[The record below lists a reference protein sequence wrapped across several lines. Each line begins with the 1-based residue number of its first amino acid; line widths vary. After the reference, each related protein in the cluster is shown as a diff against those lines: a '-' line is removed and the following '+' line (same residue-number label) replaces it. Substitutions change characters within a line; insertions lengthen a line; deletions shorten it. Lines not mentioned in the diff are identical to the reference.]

1 MSEEFP
7 HLARAPITEALLDVR
22 VEPNPAA
29 SVDAISA
36 AFRARLGGAFPEA
49 KPIQQMHAQLAFGG
63 EGDGGVAA
71 AAQETIGHIFWTADH
86 KRAVQARADGF
97 SVNHVGDYK
106 DWDAIVADAH
116 RYWREYLAAAAPLRV
131 IRCAA
136 RFINRIEVPAGDDL
150 RRHLQT
156 RPEIGEQLPPLME
169 EYFMRVVLPFSD
181 RRRAVITQATIPEAV
196 SGSGRRSLLL
206 DIDAFAETS
215 LAPDG
220 AEIWAEFEELR
231 IAKNRCFFQSLQ
243 PDTWRAYQ

>member
-1 MSEEFP
+1 MPEEFP
-7 HLARAPITEALLDVR
+7 HLARAPITEALLDVQ

-36 AFRARLGGAFPEA
+36 AFRRRLGGAFPEE
-49 KPIQQMHAQLAFGG
+49 KPIRQMHAQLTFGG
-63 EGDGGVAA
+63 EAGDGVAA
-71 AAQETIGHIFWTADH
+71 AAQQTIGHIFWAADH
-86 KRAVQARADGF
+86 KRAVQARANGF
-97 SVNHVGDYK
+97 SINHVGDYK
-106 DWDAIVADAH
+106 DWDSIVGDAR
-116 RYWREYLAAAAPLRV
+116 RYWTEYLASAAPIRV
-131 IRCAA
+131 TRCAA

-156 RPEIGEQLPPLME
+156 RPEIGDQLPSLMD
-169 EYFMRVVLPFSD
+169 EYFMRVVLSFSHC
-181 RRRAVITQATIPEAV
+181 RAVITQATIPDAV

-220 AEIWAEFEELR
+220 AEIWAEFEALR